1 MEISTAREL
10 AWGCH
15 TATLI
20 SESFEECLLDKY
32 RAVARDLYDIFTR
45 IGAWSTEASDQ
56 TFVDRLA
63 LVREAT
69 KVSHSILS
77 TLERTNLTTGEDL
90 INDADGFGARHADNS
105 DTTHTRRSSHS
116 TDRITADKR

>member
-1 MEISTAREL
+1 MEISTTCEL
-10 AWGCH
+10 ARRCH
-15 TATLI
+15 TTTLI
-20 SESFEECLLDKY
+20 GEGFEECLLDKG

-45 IGAWSTEASDQ
+45 IGAWGTEASDQ

-77 TLERTNLTTGEDL
+77 TLERTDFTTGEDL
-90 INDADGFGARHADNS
+90 INDTDGFRA
-105 DTTHTRRSSHS
+105 
-116 TDRITADKR
+116 

>member
-1 MEISTAREL
+1 MEVSTTCEL
-10 AWGCH
+10 AWSCH
-15 TATLI
+15 TTALI
-20 SESFEECLLDKY
+20 GESFEECLLDEY

-45 IGAWSTEASDQ
+45 IGTWGTEASDQ

-77 TLERTNLTTGEDL
+77 TLERTDFTTGEDL
-90 INDADGFGARHADNS
+90 INDADGFGA
-105 DTTHTRRSSHS
+105 
-116 TDRITADKR
+116 

>member
-1 MEISTAREL
+1 MREL

-15 TATLI
+15 TTALI
-20 SESFEECLLDKY
+20 GKSFEKCLLDKY

-45 IGAWSTEASDQ
+45 IGAWGTEASDQ

-69 KVSHSILS
+69 KVSHSILC
-77 TLERTNLTTGEDL
+77 TLKRTDFTTREDL
-90 INDADGFGARHADNS
+90 INDADGFGA
-105 DTTHTRRSSHS
+105 
-116 TDRITADKR
+116 